1 MLGPIISENDP
12 PFLLHGSF
20 RPTNLEKNLK
30 PCIICIISGVDVY
43 LALVEVMEV
52 RYPETLK
59 YVFVINGR
67 LSVKHN

>member
-1 MLGPIISENDP
+1 MTHHFCSMGHFGPPI
-12 PFLLHGSF
+12 F
-20 RPTNLEKNLK
+20 K
-30 PCIICIISGVDVY
+30 IICIISGVDVY

-67 LSVKHN
+67 LSVINILN